1 MATITSQLVTYE
13 TKLNKAREDF
23 INHPI
28 LTKIVRP
35 EVDPIF
41 LELFLIHFHALGVSM
56 TKQVETWIY
65 KTGEKC
71 QEIGLTELGHLLC
84 IHANNERGHD
94 QMMINDTKLL
104 VASWNKRRQ
113 PSLDA
118 EEILAQPISKGVRN
132 YIKLHEDVIAS
143 DTPFAQLAIELEIE
157 GLSLR
162 VGPILIK
169 QCLQVLGSDVLQDLS
184 FIKEHVNLDVSHSD
198 FNNNQLDKLLNEHP
212 EYIEPLIDYGQKA
225 LQTYAEF
232 LCDCYDLAAMKLK
245 SIQ

>member
-143 DTPFAQLAIELEIE
+143 DTPFAQLAIQLEIE
-157 GLSLR
+157 GLSVR
-162 VGPILIK
+162 VGPDLIN
-169 QCLQVLGSDVLQDLS
+169 QFVQVLGSSLLNNLS
-184 FIKEHVNLDVSHSD
+184 FLREHVTLDVSHIK
-198 FNNNQLDKLLNEHP
+198 FNEKQLDKLLTQYP
-212 EYIEPLIDYGQKA
+212 EYTNVLIDHGEKA
-225 LQTYAEF
+225 LKAYGEF
-232 LCDCYDLAAMKLK
+232 LCDCFDLATIKIN
-245 SIQ
+245 SI